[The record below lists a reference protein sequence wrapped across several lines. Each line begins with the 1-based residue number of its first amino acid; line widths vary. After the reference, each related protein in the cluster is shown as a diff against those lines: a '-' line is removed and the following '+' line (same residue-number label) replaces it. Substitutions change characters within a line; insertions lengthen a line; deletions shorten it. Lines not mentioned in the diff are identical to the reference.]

1 MATSET
7 AKPNPMVKPEIPK
20 VMMGRGG
27 YLSNEERIK
36 KDEEELLA
44 LKKEA
49 LGITDEESTED
60 KPSSE
65 EPEAEPVQAEGDT
78 KQEEKPK
85 VEAQEDESELSAE
98 EKNFKKRYG
107 DLRRHTQKKEE
118 EFNAKLE
125 ALQAQLDKATKNELI
140 LPKTDE
146 ELEAWSKEYPDVAS
160 IIETIADKKSK
171 STAKD
176 LEDRMAEFEELR
188 ITAKREKAEAELAS
202 MHPDF
207 SQIREDDAFHKWA
220 EQQPKWVQ
228 DALYENTEDAKSVA
242 RVIDLYKVDTGIVTK
257 KTNSSDKAAASSVK
271 TKGAAKPEADEASK
285 YIRESQVAAM
295 SIKEY
300 EKRQEEILDAQRN
313 GRFIYDMSRKQLT
326 NYILQIKLQHIHNS

>member
-1 MATSET
+1 MATSEE
-7 AKPNPMVKPEIPK
+7 AKPNPMVKPAIPK
-20 VMMGRGG
+20 VLMGRGG

-44 LKKEA
+44 MKKEA

-65 EPEAEPVQAEGDT
+65 EPEAEPVQAESDT
-78 KQEEKPK
+78 KQEEKPEAK
-85 VEAQEDESELSAE
+85 AQEEDDLGAE

-107 DLRRHTQKKEE
+107 DLRRHSQKKEE
-118 EFNAKLE
+118 EFNAKIAALE
-125 ALQAQLDKATKNELI
+125 AQLNKAAKQELV

-146 ELEAWSKEYPDVAS
+146 ELEAWTKEYPDVAA

-171 STAKD
+171 NAA
-176 LEDRMAEFEELR
+176 EAIEARMAELEELR
-188 ITAKREKAEAELAS
+188 IDAQKEKAEAELVK

-207 SQIREDDAFHKWA
+207 IEIREDDTFHNWA
-220 EQQPKWVQ
+220 KDQPKWVQ
-228 DALYENTEDAKSVA
+228 DALYENVDDAKSVA
-242 RVIDLYKVDTGIVTK
+242 RVIDLYKIDKGITNK
-257 KTNSSDKAAASSVK
+257 KKAKPAEKAAASSVK
-271 TKGAAKPEADEASK
+271 TKSAATPEPDEAAG
-285 YIRESQVAAM
+285 YIRESEVAAM

-313 GRFIYDMSRKQLT
+313 KRFIYDVSRK
-326 NYILQIKLQHIHNS
+326 

>member
-1 MATSET
+1 MATSEP

-36 KDEEELLA
+36 KDEEELEA

-65 EPEAEPVQAEGDT
+65 EPEAEPVQAESDT
-78 KQEEKPK
+78 KQKEEPK
-85 VEAQEDESELSAE
+85 AEAQEDDTELSAE

-107 DLRRHTQKKEE
+107 DLRRHSQKKEE

-125 ALQAQLDKATKNELI
+125 ALQSQLDKATKNELI
-140 LPKTDE
+140 LPKTDAE
-146 ELEAWSKEYPDVAS
+146 IDAWSKKYPDVAS
-160 IIETIADKKSK
+160 IIETIADKKAK
-171 STAKD
+171 STAVD
-176 LEDRMAEFEELR
+176 LEKRMAEFEELR
-188 ITAKREKAEAELAS
+188 VTAKREKAEAELAG

-207 SQIREDDAFHKWA
+207 SEIREDNTFHEWA
-220 EQQPKWVQ
+220 KEQPKWVQ
-228 DALYENTEDAKSVA
+228 DALYENVDDAKSVA
-242 RVIDLYKVDTGIVTK
+242 RVIDLYKVDKGIVAK
-257 KTNSSDKAAASSVK
+257 KPAVSDKAAASSVR

-313 GRFIYDMSRKQLT
+313 GRFIYDMSRK
-326 NYILQIKLQHIHNS
+326 